1 MRDVQQY
8 FSLAER
14 EKLRIVAAA
23 DTHIH
28 ADYVSGLRECAA
40 RGITVYASD
49 EGDEDWKYEWLR
61 GSEYPHHLLKNN
73 DTIFIGNIELTALHT
88 PGHTPEHVMYAITDR
103 GSGVHEPMGYCT
115 GDFVFVGDVGRP
127 DLLESAAGYKDAMR
141 PSAKTLYAS
150 LLEFMNL
157 PGYRKI
163 WPGHGS
169 GSACGK
175 SLGAV
180 PDSTV
185 GYELRYN
192 IALSFTDGE
201 EKFIDYIL
209 EGQPEPPLYFARMKQ
224 VNKFGPEILGE
235 MPQPKRIGTDTMH
248 TFVQNTDIALI
259 DTRPRQEFLRGH
271 IPGSVFSPL
280 DKQFNTTAGCYI
292 EESIP
297 IYLLIHEHRLA
308 EAVRALVNVGLDS
321 IAGYA
326 TPDDLREYIDRGGE
340 TEAIETIHISE
351 IESLLGKNSSYIL
364 DVRTGSEYGEGY
376 IEGAVNIP
384 HTRLLERIS
393 EIPKDGDLIVYCATG
408 SRSAVASAL
417 LQRFGFNVVYADGD
431 IRRLADSGY
440 TLVS

>member
-49 EGDEDWKYEWLR
+49 EGDEDWKYEWLL

-88 PGHTPEHVMYAITDR
+88 PGHTPEHIMYAITDR

-115 GDFVFVGDVGRP
+115 GDFIFVGDVGRP

-150 LLEFMNL
+150 LLEFMKL

-192 IALSFTDGE
+192 IALSFTDSE

-209 EGQPEPPLYFARMKQ
+209 KDQPEPPLYFARMKQ

-235 MPQPKRIGTDTMH
+235 MPNRNASAPIHCTHSYETQTSR
-248 TFVQNTDIALI
+248 
-259 DTRPRQEFLRGH
+259 
-271 IPGSVFSPL
+271 S
-280 DKQFNTTAGCYI
+280 
-292 EESIP
+292 SIP
-297 IYLLIHEHRLA
+297 
-308 EAVRALVNVGLDS
+308 D
-321 IAGYA
+321 
-326 TPDDLREYIDRGGE
+326 P
-340 TEAIETIHISE
+340 
-351 IESLLGKNSSYIL
+351 GKNF
-364 DVRTGSEYGEGY
+364 
-376 IEGAVNIP
+376 
-384 HTRLLERIS
+384 
-393 EIPKDGDLIVYCATG
+393 C
-408 SRSAVASAL
+408 
-417 LQRFGFNVVYADGD
+417 GD
-431 IRRLADSGY
+431 ISPVQSSRRSINNLTQPQVVISRRVFRFIYSSTNTASPRRY
-440 TLVS
+440 ALWSM